1 MEQIKEK
8 FKKGEVTRKEV
19 LAFIKTR
26 KRTNPWD
33 KKSLDSIA
41 KWVKNYVP
49 GRTDLKRKQKNVAKK
64 KVQTTDTLAWLK
76 DGF

>member
-1 MEQIKEK
+1 MIQIKEK
-8 FKKGEVTRKEV
+8 IKKGEITKQEV
-19 LAFIKTR
+19 LAFINTR
-26 KRTNPWD
+26 RRTNPWD

-49 GRTDLKRKQKNVAKK
+49 SRTNATRKKKNVAKK
-64 KVQTTDTLAWLK
+64 KAQTIDTFAWLK

>member
-1 MEQIKEK
+1 MKQIKETLK
-8 FKKGEVTRKEV
+8 HGKATKKEV

-49 GRTDLKRKQKNVAKK
+49 SRTNATRKKKKVAKK
-64 KVQTTDTLAWLK
+64 KAQTIDTFAWLK

>member
-1 MEQIKEK
+1 MNQIKEQL
-8 FKKGEVTRKEV
+8 KKGEVTKEEA
-19 LAFIKTR
+19 LAFINTR
-26 KRTNPWD
+26 RRTNPWD

-49 GRTDLKRKQKNVAKK
+49 GRKDLKRKQKNVAKK